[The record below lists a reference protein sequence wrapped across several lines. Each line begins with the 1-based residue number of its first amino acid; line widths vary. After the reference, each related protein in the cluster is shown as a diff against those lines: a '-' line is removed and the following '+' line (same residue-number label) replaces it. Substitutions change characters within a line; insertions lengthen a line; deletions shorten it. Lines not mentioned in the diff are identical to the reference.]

1 MLEVNRLS
9 TFYGQFQA
17 LKDVSI
23 NVAEAE
29 LVAIFGPNGHGKS
42 TLLKTICGL
51 LIPQSGTINYHG
63 REIQGLA
70 TKTIV
75 EMGLVYIPE
84 DRYLFTELTIL
95 ENLKLGAF
103 NRNAR
108 SKEKLNLDYVFELF
122 PRLRDWKNRQALTL
136 SGGEARMLAIGR
148 GLMSSPKFL
157 AIDEPSIGLAPNL
170 RANVFTKIKEINT
183 SGIGKRTSLLDK
195 NIEIVKTF
203 RSFNKRWLLDSNL
216 KNNDKIILSGNIGEH
231 GIALMSYREG
241 YGFETF
247 NLKNFWATEAVLMMI
262 GLVFHNLIL
271 YLNSSILNPNQ
282 PQEQLK
288 TLRYKYFIIPGLLGN
303 SGGKKI
309 LRMSVQERKMRSK
322 IISILKRICLIPH
335 NLNCIAVDQR

>member
-9 TFYGQFQA
+9 TFYGQFRA

-84 DRYLFTELTIL
+84 DRYLFSELTIL
-95 ENLKLGAF
+95 ENLKIGAF

-108 SKEKLNLDYVFELF
+108 SKEKLNLEYVFELF
-122 PRLRDWKNRQALTL
+122 PRLRDWKNRLASTL

-183 SGIGKRTSLLDK
+183 SGIGILLVEQNIQEAASLAERIYLMEDGQ
-195 NIEIVKTF
+195 
-203 RSFNKRWLLDSNL
+203 
-216 KNNDKIILSGNIGEH
+216 IL
-231 GIALMSYREG
+231 REG
-241 YGFETF
+241 REDEILGDEYVKKVF
-247 NLKNFWATEAVLMMI
+247 L
-262 GLVFHNLIL
+262 GL
-271 YLNSSILNPNQ
+271 
-282 PQEQLK
+282 
-288 TLRYKYFIIPGLLGN
+288 
-303 SGGKKI
+303 
-309 LRMSVQERKMRSK
+309 
-322 IISILKRICLIPH
+322 
-335 NLNCIAVDQR
+335 